1 MVYLGYINNTWVDYG
16 RDCSHDNLVITEKDG
31 TLKNKIY
38 LNNFKNRKFKEIYS
52 QYAYEGDTITDE
64 SDELVTLT
72 GSKQVS
78 TKIVIT
84 YQLIN

>member
-1 MVYLGYINNTWVDYG
+1 MAYLGYINNTWVDYG
-16 RDCSHDNLVITEKDG
+16 RDCSGLAITEKDG

-38 LNNFKNRKFKEIYS
+38 LNNFKNRKFKEIFS
-52 QYAYEGDTITDE
+52 RYAYEGDTITDE
-64 SDELVTLT
+64 TDELVTLT

-84 YQLIN
+84 YQLIK